1 MPPSPAKPATG
12 KANFDAPPEATPLTN
27 APSWAFLVLITA
39 AGVFFAATRHD
50 GAFWATPYPLASAIA
65 LSIFV
70 ACASAVVTY
79 RTTEGLTEDASLAM
93 PLNFALLILFDWR
106 YFVFATALG
115 EALIFISEWSRK
127 KSPTVWYIRTYNPCA
142 LVVAGAAAETT
153 IHALESLLRAPFGI
167 AWLGIGPSI
176 ALFAGALVWKIVHNL
191 TDSTLITLAAGRSI
205 AAVRVPP
212 GVFLSQFA
220 LFLIAVPFARM
231 WSFNPWL
238 SLFSLAPVVMSY
250 RLLQLPELEYRATT
264 DGRTGLKNAEAFDR
278 ILSDA
283 VEASVATGRDLVLLA
298 IDIDHFKNINDT
310 YGHLVGDGV
319 IAGFAG
325 ILAGEVRKDDVVA
338 RTGGE
343 EFALLMQGADR
354 EAALAFAERVR
365 DRIEAHD
372 FEGIGLAAPIK
383 VTASIGV
390 AFFPEDGLTTTELSR
405 AADAALYRAKRE
417 GRNAV
422 RAAET
427 EFTATFVPPTA
438 WHAEIDDLEAA
449 RSAEAPEAKIT

>member
-1 MPPSPAKPATG
+1 MPPSAAAPTSG
-12 KANFDAPPEATPLTN
+12 KANFVAPPEATPLTT
-27 APSWAFLVLITA
+27 APSWAFLVLISV

-50 GAFWATPYPLASAIA
+50 DAFWGTPYPLASAIVLA
-65 LSIFV
+65 ILV

-106 YFVFATALG
+106 YFVFATALA
-115 EALIFISEWSRK
+115 ELLIFFSEWSRK

-142 LVVAGAAAETT
+142 LVVAGTAAETT
-153 IHALESLLRAPFGI
+153 IHALAPIQHAPLGI

-205 AAVRVPP
+205 ADVRVPP

-231 WSFNPWL
+231 WSFSPWL

-278 ILSDA
+278 ILNDA
-283 VEASVATGRDLVLLA
+283 VESSIVTGRDLVLLA
-298 IDIDHFKNINDT
+298 IDIDHFKAVNDT
-310 YGHLVGDGV
+310 YGHLVGDVV
-319 IAGFAG
+319 IAGFAA
-325 ILAGEVRKDDVVA
+325 ILAAEVRKDDVVA

-354 EAALAFAERVR
+354 DAAVSFAERVR
-365 DRIEAHD
+365 GRIEAHD
-372 FEGIGLAAPIK
+372 FESVGLAAPIK

-390 AFFPEDGLTTTELSR
+390 AFFPDDGLTTTELSR
-405 AADAALYRAKRE
+405 AADSALYRAKRE

-422 RAAET
+422 RAAEAET
-427 EFTATFVPPTA
+427 TTAFVPPTG
-438 WHAEIDDLEAA
+438 WQAETA
-449 RSAEAPEAKIT
+449 

>member
-1 MPPSPAKPATG
+1 
-12 KANFDAPPEATPLTN
+12 
-27 APSWAFLVLITA
+27 
-39 AGVFFAATRHD
+39 
-50 GAFWATPYPLASAIA
+50 
-65 LSIFV
+65 
-70 ACASAVVTY
+70 
-79 RTTEGLTEDASLAM
+79 
-93 PLNFALLILFDWR
+93 
-106 YFVFATALG
+106 
-115 EALIFISEWSRK
+115 
-127 KSPTVWYIRTYNPCA
+127 
-142 LVVAGAAAETT
+142 
-153 IHALESLLRAPFGI
+153 
-167 AWLGIGPSI
+167 
-176 ALFAGALVWKIVHNL
+176 
-191 TDSTLITLAAGRSI
+191 LITLAAGESI

-238 SLFSLAPVVMSY
+238 SIFSLAPVVMSY

-283 VEASVATGRDLVLLA
+283 VEASVSTGRDLVLLA
-298 IDIDHFKNINDT
+298 IDIDHFKSINDT

-325 ILAGEVRKDDVVA
+325 ILAGQVRKDDVVA

-354 EAALAFAERVR
+354 DNALAFAERVR
-365 DRIEAHD
+365 ERIEAHD

-390 AFFPEDGLTTTELSR
+390 ASFPSI
-405 AADAALYRAKRE
+405 
-417 GRNAV
+417 GRSV
-422 RAAET
+422 RAVT
-427 EFTATFVPPTA
+427 
-438 WHAEIDDLEAA
+438 
-449 RSAEAPEAKIT
+449 RSARPRPNLPPPSYRPPPGTPKSTTWPPLRGRTFPKLKFSETFAVWIGRTPRERYRGLGKSKQGCHARTGHIDALRLLRRKDTQHE

>member
-1 MPPSPAKPATG
+1 MAPTAAKPVTG
-12 KANFDAPPEATPLTN
+12 KANFDAPPEATPLTTV
-27 APSWAFLVLITA
+27 PSWIFLVLITA

-50 GAFWATPYPLASAIA
+50 RAFWETPYPLASAIA
-65 LSIFV
+65 LAVLV
-70 ACASAVVTY
+70 ACASSVVTY

-106 YFVFATALG
+106 FFVFATALG
-115 EALIFISEWSRK
+115 ELLIFFSEWSRK

-142 LVVAGAAAETT
+142 LVVAGAAAETA
-153 IHALESLLRAPFGI
+153 IHTLEPIQHAPFGV
-167 AWLGIGPSI
+167 AWLAIGPSL

-191 TDSTLITLAAGRSI
+191 TDSTLITLAAGESI

-238 SLFSLAPVVMSY
+238 SIFSLAPVVMSY

-283 VEASVATGRDLVLLA
+283 VEASVSTGRDLVLLA
-298 IDIDHFKNINDT
+298 IDIDHFKSINDT

-325 ILAGEVRKDDVVA
+325 ILAGQVRKDDVVA

-354 EAALAFAERVR
+354 DNALAFAERVR
-365 DRIEAHD
+365 ERIEAHD

-390 AFFPEDGLTTTELSR
+390 ASFPEDGLTTTELSR

-417 GRNAV
+417 GRNTV

-438 WHAEIDDLEAA
+438 WHPEINDVATASRPDV
-449 RSAEAPEAKIT
+449 P

>member
-1 MPPSPAKPATG
+1 MRSTRR
-12 KANFDAPPEATPLTN
+12 
-27 APSWAFLVLITA
+27 SRR
-39 AGVFFAATRHD
+39 AAT
-50 GAFWATPYPLASAIA
+50 
-65 LSIFV
+65 
-70 ACASAVVTY
+70 
-79 RTTEGLTEDASLAM
+79 
-93 PLNFALLILFDWR
+93 
-106 YFVFATALG
+106 
-115 EALIFISEWSRK
+115 
-127 KSPTVWYIRTYNPCA
+127 
-142 LVVAGAAAETT
+142 
-153 IHALESLLRAPFGI
+153 
-167 AWLGIGPSI
+167 
-176 ALFAGALVWKIVHNL
+176 
-191 TDSTLITLAAGRSI
+191 
-205 AAVRVPP
+205 
-212 GVFLSQFA
+212 
-220 LFLIAVPFARM
+220 
-231 WSFNPWL
+231 
-238 SLFSLAPVVMSY
+238 
-250 RLLQLPELEYRATT
+250 
-264 DGRTGLKNAEAFDR
+264 
-278 ILSDA
+278 
-283 VEASVATGRDLVLLA
+283 LVLLA
-298 IDIDHFKNINDT
+298 IDIDHFKGINDT

-365 DRIEAHD
+365 ERIEAHD

-438 WHAEIDDLEAA
+438 WHAEIPD
-449 RSAEAPEAKIT
+449 

>member
-1 MPPSPAKPATG
+1 MPPSAAAPATG
-12 KANFDAPPEATPLTN
+12 KAKFDAPPEATPLTTG
-27 APSWAFLVLITA
+27 PSWVFLVLITA
-39 AGVFFAATRHD
+39 AGIVFAATRHD
-50 GAFWATPYPLASAIA
+50 RAFWETPYPLASALV
-65 LSIFV
+65 LSVLV
-70 ACASAVVTY
+70 ACASTVVTY

-93 PLNFALLILFDWR
+93 PLNFALLILLDWR
-106 YFVFATALG
+106 FFIFATALG
-115 EALIFISEWSRK
+115 EFLIFLSEWSRK

-142 LVVAGAAAETT
+142 IVVAGAAAHVA
-153 IHALESLLRAPFGI
+153 IGALAPLGHAPFGI
-167 AWLGIGPSI
+167 AWLDLGPTI
-176 ALFAGALVWKIVHNL
+176 ALLAGALVWKIVHNL
-191 TDSTLITLAAGRSI
+191 TDSTLITLAAGGSI
-205 AAVRVPP
+205 ADVRVPP
-212 GVFLSQFA
+212 GVFFSQFA

-231 WSFNPWL
+231 WSYSPWL
-238 SLFSLAPVVMSY
+238 SLFALAPVVMSY

-283 VEASVATGRDLVLLA
+283 FESSIATGRDLVLLA
-298 IDIDHFKNINDT
+298 IDIDHFKAVNDT

-325 ILAGEVRKDDVVA
+325 ILASEVRKDDVVA

-354 EAALAFAERVR
+354 DDALAFAERVR
-365 DRIEAHD
+365 GRIEAHD

-390 AFFPEDGLTTTELSR
+390 ASFPEDGLTTTELSR
-405 AADAALYRAKRE
+405 AADSALYRAKRE

-422 RAAET
+422 RVAET
-427 EFTATFVPPTA
+427 ETTAAFVPPTA
-438 WHAEIDDLEAA
+438 WQAENA
-449 RSAEAPEAKIT
+449 